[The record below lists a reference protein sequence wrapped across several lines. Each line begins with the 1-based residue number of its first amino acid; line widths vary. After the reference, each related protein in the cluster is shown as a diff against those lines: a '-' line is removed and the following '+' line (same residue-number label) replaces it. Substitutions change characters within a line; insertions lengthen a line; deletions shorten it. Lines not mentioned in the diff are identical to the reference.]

1 MTEVSTGSVI
11 LHVSDDPADVQR
23 ALDAAAGLQ
32 ATELNVTVRIIVNG
46 AALAG
51 LTGSEPMEA
60 PKQTQIA
67 ACRVGLKRRGVDPD
81 TLRPEVT
88 SVPSAVVAIVQ
99 AQLAGAAYIRI

>member
-1 MTEVSTGSVI
+1 MI

-32 ATELNVTVRIIVNG
+32 AAELNVIVRIIVNG

-51 LTGSEPMEA
+51 LTGEEPVEA
-60 PKQTQIA
+60 PEQTQVA
-67 ACRVGLKRRGVDPD
+67 ACRVGLERRDIDPD

-88 SVPSAVVAIVQ
+88 SVPSALTAIVQ